1 MKVCSSHLLGPIKP
15 LSSKGSTQHRYP
27 STWCAGVCDYV
38 RVCVSLCISFYC
50 VCVLLDAIKDFVL
63 ICIVKNPFP
72 YNSNTIL
79 KVTDGATNMISD
91 VNGLCGLVR
100 RALE

>member
-1 MKVCSSHLLGPIKP
+1 MG
-15 LSSKGSTQHRYP
+15 
-27 STWCAGVCDYV
+27 
-38 RVCVSLCISFYC
+38 
-50 VCVLLDAIKDFVL
+50 VLLDATKDFVL
-63 ICIVKNPFP
+63 MCIVKNPFP

-100 RALE
+100 RALERDNIICHHCLAHRIELGKRRF

>member
-1 MKVCSSHLLGPIKP
+1 MNLCKFASVC
-15 LSSKGSTQHRYP
+15 T
-27 STWCAGVCDYV
+27 
-38 RVCVSLCISFYC
+38 SLCDSASFYMSLC
-50 VCVLLDAIKDFVL
+50 ESVHQFKDFVL
-63 ICIVKNPFP
+63 IYIVKNPFP

-100 RALE
+100 RALERENIICHHCLAHRIELGKRRF